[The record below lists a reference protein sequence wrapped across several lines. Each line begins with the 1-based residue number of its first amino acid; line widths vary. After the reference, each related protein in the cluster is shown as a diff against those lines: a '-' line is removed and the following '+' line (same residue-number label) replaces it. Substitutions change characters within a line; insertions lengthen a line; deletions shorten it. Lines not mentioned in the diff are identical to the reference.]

1 MGQGRAGAA
10 TTIERMT
17 ELTAAD
23 RGEIEGMV
31 EVFFAAFTSGPDCSG
46 RMDAL
51 RRLFVPQAVI
61 TRTGGGEPA
70 IYDVDGFIAPRQ
82 ALLEGGTLVDF
93 SEWALAG
100 RTEVFGDIAH
110 WWGSYAKEGVQDGT
124 PFTGRGMKT
133 IQLIRTTAG
142 WRITAAA
149 WDDERPGLTL
159 P

>member
-1 MGQGRAGAA
+1 MTDS
-10 TTIERMT
+10 TT
-17 ELTAAD
+17 AD
-23 RGEIEGMV
+23 RTDRAEIEGMV
-31 EVFFAAFTSGPDCSG
+31 EVFFAAFTSGSDCSVG
-46 RMDAL
+46 MEAL

-93 SEWALAG
+93 REWALPG
-100 RTEVFGDIAH
+100 RTEIFGDIAQ

-133 IQLIRTTAG
+133 IQFIRTTSG

-149 WDDERPGLTL
+149 WDDERPGLTIE
-159 P
+159 